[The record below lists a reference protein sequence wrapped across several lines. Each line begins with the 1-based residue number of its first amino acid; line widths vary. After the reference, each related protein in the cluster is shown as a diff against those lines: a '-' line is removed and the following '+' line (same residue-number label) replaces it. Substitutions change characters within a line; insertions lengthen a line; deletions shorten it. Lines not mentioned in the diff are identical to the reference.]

1 MKTCFFIAEI
11 LILYEFE
18 DAILI
23 MIYYVGDF
31 EGVGQFEIGGNF
43 RKDFS

>member
-18 DAILI
+18 DAISI

-31 EGVGQFEIGGNF
+31 ECVGQFEIDGDF
-43 RKDFS
+43 LKDFS